1 MAIKHGN
8 IQAAYWARS
17 QAVHEGIKALY
28 IDYKSIKKMKKNEK
42 EDILNYIK
50 VKDYNREDYDI
61 KMKFKILKWA
71 SFHCPIICKIYG
83 NLRFQQ
89 EYLKGKI

>member
-1 MAIKHGN
+1 
-8 IQAAYWARS
+8 
-17 QAVHEGIKALY
+17 
-28 IDYKSIKKMKKNEK
+28 MKKNEK

-50 VKDYNREDYDI
+50 VKDYNREAYDI